1 MNVVAACLSLAAFMG
16 LLKLLRVDTSAVEV
30 LAISRRATAVL
41 RNPRLSDD
49 VKERMARRYSL
60 RLLARFFLITIP
72 SVIAG
77 AGAFGIL
84 ALMDALNLATVGGTL
99 DVLTDW
105 GFASL
110 VLVVSLAALGAF
122 AFCRRWQRTRHEV

>member
-1 MNVVAACLSLAAFMG
+1 MNVVSACLSLAVFMG
-16 LLKLLRVDTSAVEV
+16 LLKLLRVDTRAVEV
-30 LAISRRATAVL
+30 LAISRRATSIL

-49 VKERMARRYSL
+49 VKERIARRYSL
-60 RLLARFFLITIP
+60 RLLARFFLIAIP
-72 SVIAG
+72 GVIAG

-105 GFASL
+105 VFATL
-110 VLVVSLAALGAF
+110 VLVVSLAAFGAF
-122 AFCRRWQRTRHEV
+122 AVCRRWQRVRHEV

>member
-1 MNVVAACLSLAAFMG
+1 MNVVAACLSLAVFMG

-30 LAISRRATAVL
+30 LAISRRATAIL

-60 RLLARFFLITIP
+60 RLLGRFFLIAIP
-72 SVIAG
+72 GVIAG
-77 AGAFGIL
+77 GGAFGVL
-84 ALMDALNLATVGGTL
+84 GLMDALNLATVGGTL

-105 GFASL
+105 VFATL
-110 VLVVSLAALGAF
+110 VLVASLAALGAF
-122 AFCRRWQRTRHEV
+122 AVCRRWQRARHEV